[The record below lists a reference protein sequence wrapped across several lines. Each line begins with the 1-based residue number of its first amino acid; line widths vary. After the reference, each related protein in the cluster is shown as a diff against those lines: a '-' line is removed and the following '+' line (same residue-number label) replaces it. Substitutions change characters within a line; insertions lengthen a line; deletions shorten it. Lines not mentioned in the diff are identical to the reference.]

1 MIHLDVITYGFG
13 IEFRKNERRS
23 LECSIFCIGFLLVN
37 HEKIMSLIECYNQ
50 KLADERIDPDPI
62 QAEAVQRLQEIQTLL
77 EQPNNPINPVKSTH
91 FFSRFLKT
99 PAPPVMLDIKG
110 VYLWGG
116 VGRGK
121 TWLMDQ
127 FYKTTSIK
135 EKRRCHFNHF
145 MLIIHQA
152 LQDHPDQEN
161 PLDTIAD
168 KFAKD
173 LHLLCLDELH
183 LTEITNAML
192 LYPLLERLIKGGVV
206 LVTTSNREPDT
217 LYQGSIQAERF
228 IPHTQFIK
236 DNMQVINLDSGID
249 YRTRRTEGATGKLA
263 EVYAH
268 NNLEMKACF
277 EQLAQGSLKRGQV
290 LSIYQRDVTTL
301 RSSDNIVWFDFS
313 EICETT
319 RTTSDYIWLSE
330 RYAIFMMS
338 NVPIMTVSD
347 DPAARR
353 FFYLVDELY
362 DRKVRFIFSAEAP
375 LDQLYQGHRLQFAF
389 KRTLS
394 RLLAMHMANIDK

>member
-1 MIHLDVITYGFG
+1 
-13 IEFRKNERRS
+13 
-23 LECSIFCIGFLLVN
+23 
-37 HEKIMSLIECYNQ
+37 MSLIERYNQ
-50 KLADERIDPDPI
+50 KIADKLIEPDSI
-62 QAEAVQRLQEIQTLL
+62 QADAVQCLQEIQNILQQQYAKPAL
-77 EQPNNPINPVKSTH
+77 AKKAG
-91 FFSRFLKT
+91 FFSRLFT
-99 PAPPVMLDIKG
+99 PTSNNKVASVKG

-127 FYKTTSIK
+127 FFKSTNIK

-152 LQDHPDQEN
+152 LKDHPDQEN

-168 KFAKD
+168 EFAKD
-173 LHLLCLDELH
+173 LRLLCLDELH

-192 LYPLLERLIKGGVV
+192 LYPLLERLINDGVII
-206 LVTTSNREPDT
+206 VTTSNRHPDK

-249 YRTRRTEGATGKLA
+249 YRIRRAETGTTKPS
-263 EVYAH
+263 EVYAR
-268 NNLEMKACF
+268 NKEEMNTCF
-277 EQLAQGSLKRGQV
+277 DKLAQGEVQKKQV
-290 LSIYQRDVTTL
+290 LCIYDRDVIT
-301 RSSDNIVWFDFS
+301 RQFSENIVWFDFP

-330 RYAIFMMS
+330 RYDVVMIS
-338 NVPIMTVSD
+338 NVPTMTADD

-375 LDQLYQGHRLQFAF
+375 LHKLYQGHRLRFAF

-394 RLLAMHMANIDK
+394 RLLAMHMANRLTC